1 VNRIAGKSMAP
12 VLTFI
17 FLGFLL
23 TGPSFASPAGPA
35 PARQTEQVVEV
46 KTLLSRDAI
55 RPGELIKAAIVLT
68 VQPGYHIN
76 DNAPTDEFL
85 FATTLTFDDNPNL
98 EVVETYY
105 PAGHRGRFAYS
116 QTELIV
122 YEGEAVL
129 GAVIKAKAGIP
140 AGPLKLKA
148 TLSYQACDNSTC
160 MPPKDLPFEITVP
173 VVAAGQSSRDLHP
186 EVFSKIPFKT
196 PSK

>member
-1 VNRIAGKSMAP
+1 MNRTTANKIAP
-12 VLTFI
+12 ILTLALIGI
-17 FLGFLL
+17 FHAGL
-23 TGPSFASPAGPA
+23 SCASPAGR
-35 PARQTEQVVEV
+35 ARQSEQVVEV
-46 KTLLSRDAI
+46 KPLLSRDGV
-55 RPGELIKAAIVLT
+55 RPGETVKAAIVLT

-76 DNAPTDEFL
+76 NNAPNDEFL

-129 GAVIKAKAGIP
+129 GAVIKAKAGLP

-148 TLSYQACDNSTC
+148 TLSYQACDNTSC
-160 MPPKDLPFEITVP
+160 MPPKDLPFEITIP
-173 VVAAGQSSRDLHP
+173 VVAAGKSSRDLHP

>member
-1 VNRIAGKSMAP
+1 VNRTTANKIAP
-12 VLTFI
+12 ILTLALIGI
-17 FLGFLL
+17 FHAGL
-23 TGPSFASPAGPA
+23 SCASPAGR
-35 PARQTEQVVEV
+35 ARQSEQVVEV
-46 KTLLSRDAI
+46 KPLLSRDGV
-55 RPGELIKAAIVLT
+55 RPGETVKAAIVLT

-76 DNAPTDEFL
+76 NNAPNDEFL

-129 GAVIKAKAGIP
+129 GAVIKAKAGLP

-148 TLSYQACDNSTC
+148 TLSYQACDNTSC
-160 MPPKDLPFEITVP
+160 MPPKDLPFEITIP
-173 VVAAGQSSRDLHP
+173 VVAAGKSSRDLHP

>member
-1 VNRIAGKSMAP
+1 MKITAATKIAP
-12 VLTFI
+12 VLTLAFMGI
-17 FLGFLL
+17 LEAGF
-23 TGPSFASPAGPA
+23 SCASPAGKA
-35 PARQTEQVVEV
+35 PQTEQVVEV
-46 KTLLSRDAI
+46 KTLLSQDGV
-55 RPGELIKAAIVLT
+55 RPGELIKAAIILA

-76 DNAPTDEFL
+76 NNAPNDEFL

-140 AGPLKLKA
+140 PVPLKLKG
-148 TLSYQACDNSTC
+148 TLSYQACDNTSC
-160 MPPKDLPFEITVP
+160 MPPKDLAFEITVP
-173 VVAAGQSSRDLHP
+173 VVTAGKSSQDLHP

>member
-1 VNRIAGKSMAP
+1 MNRTTAHRIAP
-12 VLTFI
+12 VLTLI
-17 FLGFLL
+17 LVGFLQ
-23 TGPSFASPAGPA
+23 TGSSFASPVVA
-35 PARQTEQVVEV
+35 ARQTEQVVEV
-46 KTLLSRDAI
+46 KPLLSRDGV
-55 RPGELIKAAIVLT
+55 RPGEMIKAAIILT

-76 DNAPTDEFL
+76 NNAPNDEFL

-122 YEGEAVL
+122 YEGETVL
-129 GAVIKAKAGIP
+129 GAVIKAKAGLP

-148 TLSYQACDNSTC
+148 TLSYQACDNTSC
-160 MPPKDLPFEITVP
+160 MPPKDLAFEIAIP
-173 VVAAGQSSRDLHP
+173 VVAAGKASQDLHS

>member
-1 VNRIAGKSMAP
+1 MNSPPAKKNAAALTSIFISALLAG
-12 VLTFI
+12 F
-17 FLGFLL
+17 
-23 TGPSFASPAGPA
+23 SFAGTA
-35 PARQTEQVVEV
+35 PQTEQVVEV
-46 KTLLSRDAI
+46 KPLLSRDGV
-55 RPGELIKAAIVLT
+55 RPGELIMAAIILT

-76 DNAPTDEFL
+76 NNVPNDEFL
-85 FATTLTFDDNPNL
+85 FATTLTFGDNPNL

-105 PAGHRGRFAYS
+105 PPGHRGRFAYS

-129 GAVIKAKAGIP
+129 GAVLKAKAGIP

-148 TLSYQACDNSTC
+148 TLSYQACDNTSC
-160 MPPKDLPFEITVP
+160 MPPKDLGFEITVP
-173 VVAAGQSSRDLHP
+173 VVAAGKSSQDLHP

>member
-1 VNRIAGKSMAP
+1 VNKIPTPKIAP
-12 VLTFI
+12 VLTLI
-17 FLGFLL
+17 ALGILQAGF
-23 TGPSFASPAGPA
+23 SCAAPAGRA
-35 PARQTEQVVEV
+35 PRTDQVVEV
-46 KTLLSRDAI
+46 RPLLSRDGV
-55 RPGELIKAAIVLT
+55 RPGEAVKAAIILT

-76 DNAPTDEFL
+76 NNAPNDEFL
-85 FATTLTFDDNPNL
+85 FATTLTFDDNPNV

-129 GAVIKAKAGIP
+129 GAVIRAKAGLP

-148 TLSYQACDNSTC
+148 TLSYQACDNTSC
-160 MPPKDLPFEITVP
+160 MPPKDLPFEITIP
-173 VVAAGQSSRDLHP
+173 VVAAGKPVQDLHP

-196 PSK
+196 PAK

>member
-1 VNRIAGKSMAP
+1 MNSPPAKKNAAALTSIFISALLAG
-12 VLTFI
+12 F
-17 FLGFLL
+17 
-23 TGPSFASPAGPA
+23 SFAGTA
-35 PARQTEQVVEV
+35 PQTEQVVEV
-46 KTLLSRDAI
+46 KPLLSRDGV
-55 RPGELIKAAIVLT
+55 RPGELIKAAIILT

-76 DNAPTDEFL
+76 NNAPNDEFL

-129 GAVIKAKAGIP
+129 GAVLKAKAGIP

-148 TLSYQACDNSTC
+148 TLSYQACDNTSC
-160 MPPKDLPFEITVP
+160 MPPKDLGFEITVP
-173 VVAAGQSSRDLHP
+173 VVAAGKSSQDLHP

>member
-1 VNRIAGKSMAP
+1 MNSPPAKKNAAALTSIFISALLAG
-12 VLTFI
+12 F
-17 FLGFLL
+17 
-23 TGPSFASPAGPA
+23 SFAGTA
-35 PARQTEQVVEV
+35 PQTEQVVEV
-46 KTLLSRDAI
+46 KPLLSRDGV
-55 RPGELIKAAIVLT
+55 RPGELIKAAIILT

-76 DNAPTDEFL
+76 NNAPNDEFL

-105 PAGHRGRFAYS
+105 PPGHRGRFAYS

-129 GAVIKAKAGIP
+129 GAVLKAKAGIP

-148 TLSYQACDNSTC
+148 TLSYQACDNTSC
-160 MPPKDLPFEITVP
+160 MPPKDLGFEITVP
-173 VVAAGQSSRDLHP
+173 VVAAGKSSQDLHP

>member
-1 VNRIAGKSMAP
+1 VNKTTAKILAP
-12 VLTFI
+12 CLTILLISVLTAD
-17 FLGFLL
+17 L
-23 TGPSFASPAGPA
+23 SSASQAGAA
-35 PARQTEQVVEV
+35 PQTEQVVEV
-46 KTLLSRDAI
+46 KPLLSRDGV
-55 RPGELIKAAIVLT
+55 RPGELIKAAIILT

-76 DNAPTDEFL
+76 NNAPNDEFL

-129 GAVIKAKAGIP
+129 GAVLKAKAGIP
-140 AGPLKLKA
+140 AGPLMLKG
-148 TLSYQACDNSTC
+148 TLSYQACDNTSC
-160 MPPKDLPFEITVP
+160 MPPKDLAFEITVP
-173 VVAAGQSSRDLHP
+173 VVAAGKSSQDLHP